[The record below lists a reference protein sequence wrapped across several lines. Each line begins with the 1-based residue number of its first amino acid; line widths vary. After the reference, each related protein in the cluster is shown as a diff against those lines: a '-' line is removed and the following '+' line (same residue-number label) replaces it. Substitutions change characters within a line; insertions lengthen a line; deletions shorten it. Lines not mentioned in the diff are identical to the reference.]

1 MTGPRILVIS
11 PDLMVTS
18 RLAGLAG
25 GCQASLATLRSPA
38 APAGAGPYDLVLLD
52 LQGLPGD
59 AAGLVHETRR
69 LIAGLQPVAGGE
81 PALIAFG
88 PHVAKQRL
96 EEARAAGADAAIS
109 RGELL
114 GAFPD
119 IVSRWCKPT

>member
-25 GCQASLATLRSPA
+25 SCHASLATLR
-38 APAGAGPYDLVLLD
+38 APDAPVGGGPYDLVLLD

-59 AAGLVHETRR
+59 AAAIVHEARR
-69 LIAGLQPVAGGE
+69 LIAGLQPAAGGDT
-81 PALIAFG
+81 ALIAFG

-96 EEARAAGADAAIS
+96 EEARAAGATAAIS